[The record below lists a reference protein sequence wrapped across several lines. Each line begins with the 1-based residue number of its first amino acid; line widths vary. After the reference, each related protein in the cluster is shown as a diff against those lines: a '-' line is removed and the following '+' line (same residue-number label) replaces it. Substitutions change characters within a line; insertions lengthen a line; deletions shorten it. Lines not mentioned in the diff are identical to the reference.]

1 MDDGRKRIKWLAF
14 SYKTLDEALIQLQ
27 RKQKGD
33 GGNPVANVLEE
44 NSFLSIMF

>member
-1 MDDGRKRIKWLAF
+1 MKQMNV
-14 SYKTLDEALIQLQ
+14 DEALIQWQ

-44 NSFLSIMF
+44 NSLLYIMF

>member
-1 MDDGRKRIKWLAF
+1 MKV
-14 SYKTLDEALIQLQ
+14 DEALIKWQ

-44 NSFLSIMF
+44 NCLLYIMF